1 MVCDTLTHHG
11 VEEENETQGRDGVR
25 EREQSLRVQRW
36 VTMRQAQK
44 GRGKKRKQTKTPVE
58 AQANEEG

>member
-1 MVCDTLTHHG
+1 MVWDTPTHYG

-25 EREQSLRVQRW
+25 ERAVPESPDEWPR
-36 VTMRQAQK
+36 
-44 GRGKKRKQTKTPVE
+44 GRLKREGGKKRKQTKTPAE